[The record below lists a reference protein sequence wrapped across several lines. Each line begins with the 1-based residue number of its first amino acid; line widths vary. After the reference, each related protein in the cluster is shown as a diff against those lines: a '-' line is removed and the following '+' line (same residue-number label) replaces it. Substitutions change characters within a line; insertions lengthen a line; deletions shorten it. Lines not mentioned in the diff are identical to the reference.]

1 MSEAWKKF
9 TTAMS
14 NKRTGKKTNK
24 PNNGNSSILKTGA
37 VTVQQL
43 SSDVQGK
50 AQKYARMEPREF
62 VPFPYETVTIK
73 NLKEACYRHFKSR
86 IDENMVCDILAGDQ
100 GPSCS
105 LLEQI
110 PNFNVIHVRFVV
122 ATNDSWEADSSY
134 PSINSTARVPSHKK
148 RSREETT
155 SFPNPKFRAKET
167 STFPKSLSV
176 LEMLKFG
183 TVIKY
188 TSTPLELFEFDVHS
202 MTWSNGTTVNFIVD
216 EKVLG
221 AGGFREVFK
230 ATSDAHEFADS
241 IWVVKKYLPEA
252 ITIIGKTNQTVME
265 HTKKVV
271 QMHMLAKNFAEQL
284 AKKLKENGKL
294 VEYGQTFK
302 YRKIFMA
309 QPGNIVV
316 EQFVEG
322 EFVKFLNN
330 TGAVCGEDSELRQK
344 AETLTHFSYEKSDKQ
359 LMIVDVQG
367 CGYDLYDPE
376 IASREIMSDQSEQ
389 LMFAVGNLTTRAID
403 TFVVAHSCNK
413 YCKLLALPCFERC
426 NNLEK
431 S

>member
-1 MSEAWKKF
+1 
-9 TTAMS
+9 
-14 NKRTGKKTNK
+14 
-24 PNNGNSSILKTGA
+24 
-37 VTVQQL
+37 
-43 SSDVQGK
+43 
-50 AQKYARMEPREF
+50 
-62 VPFPYETVTIK
+62 
-73 NLKEACYRHFKSR
+73 
-86 IDENMVCDILAGDQ
+86 
-100 GPSCS
+100 
-105 LLEQI
+105 
-110 PNFNVIHVRFVV
+110 
-122 ATNDSWEADSSY
+122 
-134 PSINSTARVPSHKK
+134 
-148 RSREETT
+148 
-155 SFPNPKFRAKET
+155 
-167 STFPKSLSV
+167 
-176 LEMLKFG
+176 MLKLG
-183 TVIKY
+183 TVIKD

-202 MTWSNGTTVNFIVD
+202 MTWSNGTTVNFVVD

-344 AETLTHFSYEKSDKQ
+344 AESLTHFSYEKSDKQ

>member
-1 MSEAWKKF
+1 MCSKPQEKI
-9 TTAMS
+9 
-14 NKRTGKKTNK
+14 TGGDNV
-24 PNNGNSSILKTGA
+24 SSKSKI
-37 VTVQQL
+37 
-43 SSDVQGK
+43 SCERNIYIS
-50 AQKYARMEPREF
+50 QK
-62 VPFPYETVTIK
+62 
-73 NLKEACYRHFKSR
+73 
-86 IDENMVCDILAGDQ
+86 LA
-100 GPSCS
+100 
-105 LLEQI
+105 
-110 PNFNVIHVRFVV
+110 
-122 ATNDSWEADSSY
+122 
-134 PSINSTARVPSHKK
+134 
-148 RSREETT
+148 
-155 SFPNPKFRAKET
+155 
-167 STFPKSLSV
+167 
-176 LEMLKFG
+176 

-202 MTWSNGTTVNFIVD
+202 MTWSNGTTVNFVVD

-241 IWVVKKYLPEA
+241 IWAVKKYLPEA

-302 YRKIFMA
+302 YRKIFMV

-344 AETLTHFSYEKSDKQ
+344 AESLTHFSYEKSDKQ